1 MNALDRQEFGQMLTF
16 MLAVIPTEDKTGKNC
31 LFVKVENGVY
41 HFTAGGEHCMK
52 RVPLSSQTTTDKE
65 GEPTLFMIPRG
76 ALKAFSEIMKDHK
89 SKCKKLEKGHENR
102 LFIMINRNKL
112 ESINE
117 HVHFEQPE
125 FQYKDLQPFF
135 EQKQSPKGVV
145 DFFINSGEIEDIMTG
160 FSKTK
165 QVSTTHCT
173 MNKDGN
179 DVNLLHFK
187 QKRSDGVG
195 YEAVFICP
203 SEELEEED
211 ENVQTEI

>member
-1 MNALDRQEFGQMLTF
+1 MEALNRQEFGQMLTF

-52 RVPLSSQTTTDKE
+52 RVSLSSQTTIDKK
-65 GEPTLFMIPRG
+65 GTPKIFMIPRG

-89 SKCKKLEKGHENR
+89 SKCKKLGKQHESR
-102 LFIMINRNKL
+102 LFIMISGDKL
-112 ESINE
+112 ESIDE
-117 HVHFEQPE
+117 HVYFKQPE
-125 FQYKDLQPFF
+125 MQYKNLQPFF
-135 EQKQSPKGVV
+135 EQKQSQTGVV
-145 DFFINSGEIEDIMTG
+145 DYLMKSGEIEGIMTG

-165 QVSTTHCT
+165 LLSATHCMME
-173 MNKDGN
+173 MNGKDIN
-179 DVNLLHFK
+179 SIHYK
-187 QKRSDGVG
+187 QARDDIE

-203 SEELEEED
+203 SEEPENESD